1 MADDINMTA
10 EQLKQGM
17 LSATSAMGNFTS
29 KVKKTN
35 QEYAG
40 ILEQLKK
47 LNQNFKNEFES
58 TADYLK
64 QVVGAGGSG
73 GSKKV
78 IKTKDELMLRM
89 MHKLVKCAC
98 KEEADINSFA
108 EDIEKQM
115 NDLVNATEKSTKVNN
130 EILKETKRKSKRIT
144 AKTDPS
150 FMPPKKPEATPKEKD
165 ESYMEKEAKLQIKR
179 SILRFVQNSAKTF
192 ENVMFGMDEKMN
204 MLTKEFNPVELMQ
217 QEQGF
222 NREIRQTAF
231 DIDNVTS
238 KSKGMQKAFADIG
251 KSVEE
256 TGVSRS
262 KYQEAYIKNLKSG
275 IKDLGFAQKLTK
287 QTLGTERLLGLE
299 AGSLSDHFRD
309 IAQFGRL
316 TAAETG
322 AIGRGMVE
330 VAKATGITGDR
341 MKDVVGKSKQFTDQM
356 VKAAQFTSA
365 SNKNIMEIVANAEKF
380 GVGDSVGNILKVAT
394 STNELISNSSSETS
408 AFLYRAAAEMGRV
421 QDLQYGIITRSK
433 KGIKDL
439 SLGMEKVLQRFGV
452 ESIEAVE
459 NLTDEQKFKLNIQLK
474 AAYGMELGEVV
485 RTIDTF
491 KQSSK
496 GAAEQLEEIAKKQ
509 KQNLNLEEKAAL
521 VEQQRRIKA
530 STAMSVV
537 TALSESAKGAKD
549 MNQAL
554 EKFNRRKDEFSS
566 DIKAIGGDLTN
577 TTEGI
582 GFAYKTAAN
591 ELNAKLKELG
601 KEPIKIDGKD
611 IEKAL
616 KDKDAQALL
625 AERLEKGFQTLQ
637 QAEKNAADPMTG
649 TYQTLM
655 QYSDFFRTSFAA
667 PAITLLTGI
676 MGQMGLM
683 LVALGGL
690 GIAGGAAGFDLKQ
703 EFGNAFREMGKV
715 LPASIT
721 EGLEKIPG
729 AGTFKKFFGMGD
741 EESPVKK
748 VEKKTYDLMD
758 DDKESKPQ
766 KAEKKSKKGSDA
778 KKASKGSGKM
788 GKLIPDVDFK
798 DITAQLKD
806 LGKLLLGTVA
816 AIAMIGVAIIAI
828 GAIVQTV
835 SKALKIDPLQLGLEV
850 TKLMLA
856 AAIIGTQVAIG
867 FVAIDQFNRKF
878 GKRLNP
884 ANAAKLWL
892 LAKKLIIM
900 TLAVVGLAMGLLFVT
915 KLLTFGMSAKEAQTI
930 AKNVLSIMVSAG
942 TIILGLVA
950 AAGIILGLGWALETL
965 AGAEPEIL
973 GAAIF
978 VGLVIIPMAFVIV
991 GIAAALLK
999 FSSWILGIAGLD
1011 SKTIAQTVI
1020 NVNMVVWGFNSIVVG
1035 LALASLVMVETGI
1048 LMTAIAGTLP
1058 GWKLALI
1065 GLGALVVVG
1074 IAIVAIM
1081 WALSWFMDKILSA
1094 NLDGSLAK
1102 KSEAVIALL
1111 DAVNNVL
1118 LRLAPM
1124 FVLIIAGGV
1133 LMYFIMA
1140 AAPAVKAAAFAGIIA
1155 AGVLLILVPLIA
1167 MWLLTMYTAVAALAA
1182 AVTAKIDVATMKES
1196 IDKTIIMLD
1205 AVNGVLLRILPMFG
1219 MILLLAGVVALI
1231 AFLATSGFGWVAAG
1245 LAAGIVVFTVLLPTI
1260 IGLMIDIGVAIIEAA
1275 QAASAGF
1282 SFDESA
1288 AKELTDKVWLI
1299 QSTSMELAAAFLAM
1313 ATSAAFFNGVIVIA
1327 LLPLALL
1334 SVLIWSILGYFI
1346 IIIKAFHALDQM
1358 LSEVP
1363 FKEFMQM
1370 GFKIMMFA
1378 NAMMFLNLALG
1389 NMAAMGVGGL
1399 FLILPLAGY
1408 SAFLSMAKGI
1418 IFKLIADF
1426 IEIGWYILIASVRLP
1441 FSKVNQGL
1449 EKIVEFTL
1457 NLNTFMEKMDEA
1469 LPSSTIISDIFA
1481 SFVTEKPADKV
1492 RRYINEIGEICNAA
1506 LNANFKMEDLEGS
1519 VALFD
1524 TLARWAKL
1532 FSSSMVDLSTAQ
1544 STMTSTVFS
1553 DMTAIF
1559 KKDLKKEIEDRLQN
1573 VADIITAVNTK
1584 SSTFS
1589 PATSTNAVAYM
1600 EEMARV
1606 MKSFGAAM
1614 TSFAESMEAA
1624 GKMRSML
1631 WMLEQKNAK
1640 GKAKDS
1646 ELTKIV
1652 GRTLDGVN
1660 ALMPVIVAKIP
1671 DDNNFDEAVARLESL
1686 APAMKIFG
1694 EVMSSFGS
1702 TMQMMFQ
1709 QTSWGFGKKGPGTF
1723 LVENQ
1728 QTIQD
1733 GMKNIFTAL
1742 GNIFTDLQTVL
1753 GPNLGKTAKV
1763 VARDLNTISKEL
1775 GIINPALTNINKNL
1789 TSFLQAKKMAEQLQK
1804 TIGANAVKPDDSAQK
1819 LQMMSDMMGPL
1830 TGVFQQFSEN
1840 MAPLTAKK
1848 GWFGFGTSVVDDVA
1862 AQAEEIGA
1870 AVKAVSKLV
1879 QAIVNALK
1887 IVPDV
1892 KAFEEVNVKMKLMS
1906 QMIENLGPILSNFGT
1921 SMSKLTSKSG
1931 KDKSLTEFVK
1941 ELTDKLGDD
1950 DTIGQIFAVIYDK
1963 MVTPLMAENYNPQSI
1978 KEASQMLT
1986 DMGVLL
1992 DGLST
1997 SLNII
2002 STSLMKTVSL
2012 GTQGGKSLEG
2022 SLVKQVQQQL
2032 ENSGVALGSIMG
2044 SLKTLIDNIW
2054 NVGPSRE
2061 IKEAGE
2067 IIKGLAV
2074 VLDEL
2079 AGSGSKPGLL
2089 TTLNG
2094 KIMALTKAGSS
2105 AEGKPPP
2112 KTKLQK
2118 AEEAIQGL
2126 TSSLKVIMP
2135 SMKSLIDA
2143 VWDVGP
2149 SSEVKEAAGIISGLT
2164 DLMNAVAGKP
2174 GQPGLIETI
2183 NDGMTQLTESI
2194 RSEKGEVSP
2203 SEMQKASKVIEDMA
2217 KTMPP
2222 MLEAMAKLVDVL
2234 IEKVGKAS
2242 DVNMAAESLK
2252 AIPNL
2257 LEGVLTLQAFS
2268 SVGLGL
2274 KTDSFGLQ
2282 NNAILQSL
2290 NGLTVFLKVLN
2301 GGVVDTLINDAN
2313 VAVNKLSALDQVLMR
2328 LAQSFMSIGNN
2339 MQAIGQ
2345 LGTQVSAAGINI
2357 ATTAP
2362 QVAGTVNG
2370 QTAPGGGT
2378 GQQVQMQVTAPS
2390 NSNAE
2395 VVAQLA
2401 MVTAALGALAGIESG
2416 AASTLIAIESG
2427 INSGAGKKA
2436 AKSIGSTSSM
2446 ADISLGGNSSDPTY
2460 AVGYNGG
2467 QPK

>member
-1 MADDINMTA
+1 
-10 EQLKQGM
+10 
-17 LSATSAMGNFTS
+17 
-29 KVKKTN
+29 
-35 QEYAG
+35 
-40 ILEQLKK
+40 
-47 LNQNFKNEFES
+47 
-58 TADYLK
+58 
-64 QVVGAGGSG
+64 
-73 GSKKV
+73 
-78 IKTKDELMLRM
+78 
-89 MHKLVKCAC
+89 
-98 KEEADINSFA
+98 
-108 EDIEKQM
+108 
-115 NDLVNATEKSTKVNN
+115 
-130 EILKETKRKSKRIT
+130 
-144 AKTDPS
+144 
-150 FMPPKKPEATPKEKD
+150 
-165 ESYMEKEAKLQIKR
+165 
-179 SILRFVQNSAKTF
+179 
-192 ENVMFGMDEKMN
+192 MN
-204 MLTKEFNPVELMQ
+204 MLTKEFNPVELMT

-231 DIDNVTS
+231 DIDNVIS

-251 KSVEE
+251 TSVEE

-262 KYQEAYIKNLKSG
+262 KYQETYVKNLKSG
-275 IKDLGFAQKLTK
+275 IKDLSYAQKLTK

-299 AGSLSDHFRD
+299 AGSLADHFRD

-316 TAAETG
+316 TSAQTG
-322 AIGRGMVE
+322 AMGRGMIE

-341 MKDVVGKSKQFTDQM
+341 MKDIVGKTKQFTDQLI
-356 VKAAQFTSA
+356 KAAQFTAA

-439 SLGMEKVLQRFGV
+439 SIGMEKVLQRFGV

-474 AAYGMELGEVV
+474 ASYGMELGEVV

-530 STAMSVV
+530 STAMNVV
-537 TALSESAKGAKD
+537 TALNESAKGAQN
-549 MNQAL
+549 MNEAL
-554 EKFNRRKDEFSS
+554 AKFNRRKDEFSS

-577 TTEGI
+577 TTDGI
-582 GFAYKTAAN
+582 GFAYKTAAS

-655 QYSDFFRTSFAA
+655 QLSDFVRTSFAA
-667 PAITLLTGI
+667 PTITLLTGI
-676 MGQMGLM
+676 MGQMGLL
-683 LVALGGL
+683 LVAVGGL
-690 GIAGGAAGFDLKQ
+690 LVAGGAAGFDIRQDL
-703 EFGNAFREMGKV
+703 GKSLGEIGKL
-715 LPASIT
+715 LPKSLT
-721 EGLEKIPG
+721 EGIKKIPG
-729 AGTFKKFFGMGD
+729 AGLAGKLLGVEDG
-741 EESPVKK
+741 ESPTRK

-758 DDKESKPQ
+758 DDKDSKPQ

-778 KKASKGSGKM
+778 KKATKGGGKM

-867 FVAIDQFNRKF
+867 FMVIDSFNRKH
-878 GKRLNP
+878 GKKLNP
-884 ANAAKLWL
+884 ANAAKLWI

-900 TLAVVGLAMGLLFVT
+900 TLAVVGLAMGLLFIT
-915 KLLTFGMSAKEAQTI
+915 KILTFGMNAKEAQTI
-930 AKNVLSIMVSAG
+930 AKNVLSIMLAAG
-942 TIILGLVA
+942 TIILAVALACSILMGLGEAIKSLAVTEKAVLSNA
-950 AAGIILGLGWALETL
+950 AIAGIVMIPL
-965 AGAEPEIL
+965 AM
-973 GAAIF
+973 AI
-978 VGLVIIPMAFVIV
+978 VL
-991 GIAAALLK
+991 IAAVLLK
-999 FSSWILGIAGLD
+999 FSSFILGKFGLD
-1011 SKTIAQTVI
+1011 TKTITQTVI
-1020 NVNMVVWGFNSIVVG
+1020 NVNMVVWGFNAIVLG
-1035 LALASLVMVETGI
+1035 LAVASLIMVNTGI
-1048 LMTAIAGTLP
+1048 LMTTLVGTLP
-1058 GWKLALI
+1058 GWKLALY

-1074 IAIVAIM
+1074 IAITLIM
-1081 WALSWFMDKILSA
+1081 AALNWFMDKILSA
-1094 NLDGSLAK
+1094 NIDGSLGK
-1102 KSEAVIALL
+1102 KTEAVVALL
-1111 DAVNNVL
+1111 DAVNSVL

-1124 FVLIIAGGV
+1124 FVLMIAGGV
-1133 LMYFIMA
+1133 LAYLIAGLLGPAKLA
-1140 AAPAVKAAAFAGIIA
+1140 AMTGIKAAAAM
-1155 AGVLLILVPLIA
+1155 LILVPALA
-1167 MWLLTMYTAVAALAA
+1167 MWLLLMYTAVAYLAKSI
-1182 AVTAKIDVATMKES
+1182 TSKIDTAAMKES
-1196 IDKTIIMLD
+1196 IEKTIVILD
-1205 AVNGVLLRILPMFG
+1205 AVNGVLLRILPMIG
-1219 MILLLAGVVALI
+1219 MILLLAGVVAGI
-1231 AFLATSGFGWVAAG
+1231 AFLATTVFGWVAAP
-1245 LAAGIVVFTVLLPTI
+1245 LAAGLIVFTVLLPTV
-1260 IGLMIDIGVAIIEAA
+1260 IGLMIKIGVAIVEAA
-1275 QAASAGF
+1275 QSASAGF

-1313 ATSAAFFNGVIVIA
+1313 ATSAAFFNGVILIA
-1327 LLPLALL
+1327 LIPMALL
-1334 SVLIWSILGYFI
+1334 SLLIWPLLGYLG
-1346 IIIKAFHALDQM
+1346 IIIKGFMALDMM
-1358 LSEVP
+1358 LSQVP
-1363 FKEFMQM
+1363 FKQFMQM
-1370 GFKIMMFA
+1370 GFKIMMFS
-1378 NAMMFLNLALG
+1378 NSMMFLNLALG
-1389 NMAAMGVGGL
+1389 NMMAMGVGGI
-1399 FLILPLAGY
+1399 FLLLPLASYAG
-1408 SAFLSMAKGI
+1408 FLHAAKGI
-1418 IFKLIADF
+1418 IYALIADF
-1426 IEIGWYILIASVRLP
+1426 IEIGWYILIASARLP

-1449 EKIVEFTL
+1449 ERIVAFTVS
-1457 NLNTFMEKMDEA
+1457 LNTFMEKMESA
-1469 LPSSTIISDIFA
+1469 LPSSTIINDIFA

-1492 RRYINEIGEICNAA
+1492 KRYINEVGLICDAA
-1506 LNANFKMEDLEGS
+1506 LNASFKMEDLEGS

-1532 FSSSMVDLSTAQ
+1532 FSSAMVDLSTAQ
-1544 STMTSTVFS
+1544 STMTSTIFS
-1553 DMTAIF
+1553 DVTAIF
-1559 KKDLKKEIEDRLQN
+1559 KKDVKKEIEDRLQN
-1573 VADIITAVNTK
+1573 IADIISVVNTK
-1584 SSTFS
+1584 SSSFS
-1589 PATSTNAVAYM
+1589 PATANNAVAYM
-1600 EEMARV
+1600 EEMSRV
-1606 MKSFGAAM
+1606 MKSFASTM
-1614 TSFAESMEAA
+1614 TSFGESMDAA
-1624 GKMRSML
+1624 AKMSSML

-1660 ALMPVIVAKIP
+1660 SLMPVILAKIP
-1671 DDNNFDEAVARLESL
+1671 EDNNFDEAVARLEAL

-1702 TMQMMFQ
+1702 TMQVMFQ
-1709 QTSWGFGKKGPGTF
+1709 QTSWGMGKQGPGTY

-1733 GMKNIFTAL
+1733 GLRNIFTAL
-1742 GNIFTDLQTVL
+1742 GNIFTDMQTVL
-1753 GPNLGKTAKV
+1753 GPNIGKTAKI

-1775 GIINPALTNINKNL
+1775 GIISPALANINKNL
-1789 TSFLQAKKMAEQLQK
+1789 ISFLQAKKMSEQLQK
-1804 TIGANAVKPDDSAQK
+1804 TIGASAAKPDDSAQK

-1830 TGVFQQFSEN
+1830 TSVFQQFSEN
-1840 MAPLTAKK
+1840 LAPLTAKS
-1848 GWFGFGTSVVDDVA
+1848 GYFGFGTSVVDDIS
-1862 AQAEEIGA
+1862 AQAKDIEA
-1870 AVKAVSKLV
+1870 AVKAVSSLV
-1879 QAIVNALK
+1879 QSIVNALR

-1892 KAFEEVNVKMKLMS
+1892 KSFEEVNTKMKLMS
-1906 QMIENLGPILSNFGT
+1906 QMIENLGPILTNFSS

-1941 ELTDKLGDD
+1941 ELTDKLGNDN
-1950 DTIGQIFAVIYDK
+1950 TIGKIFETIYDK
-1963 MVTPLMAENYNPQSI
+1963 MVTPLMDTKYNPASI

-1992 DGLST
+1992 EGLAT

-2012 GTQGGKSLEG
+2012 GGKSIEG
-2022 SLVKQVQQQL
+2022 SLVNQVQKQL

-2054 NVGPSRE
+2054 SVGPSRE
-2061 IKEAGE
+2061 VKEAGE

-2074 VLDEL
+2074 VLEEL

-2105 AEGKPPP
+2105 AAGKPPP
-2112 KTKLQK
+2112 QSKLQK
-2118 AEEAIQGL
+2118 AEEAIKGL
-2126 TSSLKVIMP
+2126 TSSLQIIMP

-2183 NDGMTQLTESI
+2183 NDGMSQLTEVM
-2194 RSEKGEVSP
+2194 RNEKGEVSP
-2203 SEMQKASKVIEDMA
+2203 SEMQKASKSIA
-2217 KTMPP
+2217 HLATTMPP

-2234 IEKVGKAS
+2234 VEKVGKAS

-2257 LEGVLTLQAFS
+2257 LEGVITLQAFT

-2274 KTDSFGLQ
+2274 KADAFGLQ

-2313 VAVNKLSALDQVLMR
+2313 AAINKLSALDQALIK

-2345 LGTQVSAAGINI
+2345 VGTQVSAAGINI
-2357 ATTAP
+2357 ATNAP
-2362 QVAGTVNG
+2362 QIATVNG
-2370 QTAPGGGT
+2370 QTAPGGGV
-2378 GQQVQMQVTAPS
+2378 GQQVQMQASLPP

-2395 VVAQLA
+2395 VVAQLV

-2416 AASTLIAIESG
+2416 AANTLIAIESG
-2427 INSGAGKKA
+2427 INGGRGKKA
-2436 AKSIGSTSSM
+2436 ANSLGSTGSM
-2446 ADISLGGNSSDPTY
+2446 ADVSLGGNSSNPTY

-2467 QPK
+2467 QPPGK